1 MKVYVI
7 TSGTYSAY
15 HICAVTIDKDRAN
28 TLSKLFIDSCG
39 NNANIEV
46 YDTEA
51 INFTPG
57 MVPFEVSFEGTSV
70 TECRRISIEDYDADF
85 EKIWVS
91 VNDDGYVK
99 VEAADE
105 AHAIKIA
112 SDTYAKYRAEKL
124 GL

>member
-7 TSGTYSAY
+7 TSGVYSAY
-15 HICAVTIDKDRAN
+15 HICAVTIDKDRAS
-28 TLSKLFIDSCG
+28 TLSKLFIDSRG
-39 NNANIEV
+39 NDANIEV

-51 INFTPG
+51 IHFTPG
-57 MVPFEVSFEGTSV
+57 MVPFEVGFKGTSV
-70 TECRRISIEDYDADF
+70 TECCRISIEDYDADF

-91 VNDDGYVK
+91 NNDDGYVK
-99 VEAADE
+99 VEAVDE

-112 SDTYAKYRAEKL
+112 SDMYAKYRAEKL